1 MKTYKIALMLGAMAI
16 TPGLAV
22 AGSSHVDAGYVGEA
36 QALFD
41 FCSNVDRAEDL
52 NYDRQ
57 AKQLVAGLSKDA
69 IDDLRESSAYRQ
81 GYQSLRVV
89 LSGLSASDS
98 LLYCRA
104 LVVNRQETRR

>member
-1 MKTYKIALMLGAMAI
+1 MKTYKIALIVGAMAVA
-16 TPGLAV
+16 PGFVMA
-22 AGSSHVDAGYVGEA
+22 ASSQVDAGYVGEA

-41 FCSNVDRAEDL
+41 FCSNVDRSEDL

-57 AKQLVAGLSKDA
+57 AEQLVAGLSKDA
-69 IDDLRESSAYRQ
+69 IEDLRESSAYRQ
-81 GYQSLRVV
+81 GYQSLKLV